1 MMFDFVKNIF
11 KDSKKAEMRP
21 ELKEIKK
28 LIDETAD
35 LNRFD
40 YDQEM
45 TNLVS
50 VLQKHFRKVR
60 DDQMRIDRD
69 EYADKEADLKKRYSE
84 INIGYIKALQ
94 KEIAIAMN
102 AHDQQNVL
110 IVLGRIEEEF
120 KKINSEVAENGRKN

>member
-1 MMFDFVKNIF
+1 MFDFVKNIF
-11 KDSKKAEMRP
+11 KDSKKVEMRP

-45 TNLVS
+45 SNLVS

-60 DDQMRIDRD
+60 DDQMRIDKD
-69 EYADKEADLKKRYSE
+69 EYDDKEEDLKKRHSDT
-84 INIGYIKALQ
+84 IKKYNEALQ
-94 KEIAIAMN
+94 KEITVAMN
-102 AHDQQNVL
+102 AHDQQAILV
-110 IVLGRIEEEF
+110 VLGRIDEEF
-120 KKINSEVAENGRKN
+120 NKLNSEVVGNGRKD

>member
-1 MMFDFVKNIF
+1 MFDFVKNIF

-69 EYADKEADLKKRYSE
+69 EYADKEEDLKKRYSE
-84 INIGYIKALQ
+84 IHMGYIKALQ